1 MNKLPLEGI
10 RVADFTQVAQGPF
23 ATLLLAQ
30 MGAEVIKIETAG
42 RVEGPRD
49 PLAGAGRNFSK
60 KSLTLN
66 LKVPQGLEALKELV
80 KVSDIVMENYATGVM
95 ERLGV
100 GYEDLRKVKPDIVM
114 LSSQGLGRTGD
125 LRNAVSYYAEV
136 QNFAGLSHLAG
147 YKDGKMGTVQ
157 SIWGDHLTAMLL
169 IFAVLAALRH
179 RRETGEGQYIQVCMA
194 DNIIASIPEAVL
206 DYVVNGRDE
215 GPQENADASFTPH
228 GAYMSQGLDK
238 WIAIAVTNDEEWNA
252 FCQATGHP
260 EWAKDERFA
269 DPLSRWHNHAELDK
283 LVTQWTMEHTDY
295 EAMQI
300 LQAAGVPAGPTLD
313 GAGVADDPH
322 LHERGLY
329 VQIGERDDGKP
340 NMHVGQPWHLSDVP
354 EPVYKPVPV
363 MGADN
368 DYVLRELLGMSEEKI
383 DELRA
388 NGVFD

>member
-1 MNKLPLEGI
+1 MSTLPLEGI

-125 LRNAVSYYAEV
+125 LRDAVSYYAEV

-169 IFAVLAALRH
+169 IFAVLADLLLPGAWTRRPTVALSAH
-179 RRETGEGQYIQVCMA
+179 
-194 DNIIASIPEAVL
+194 S
-206 DYVVNGRDE
+206 
-215 GPQENADASFTPH
+215 
-228 GAYMSQGLDK
+228 
-238 WIAIAVTNDEEWNA
+238 
-252 FCQATGHP
+252 
-260 EWAKDERFA
+260 
-269 DPLSRWHNHAELDK
+269 
-283 LVTQWTMEHTDY
+283 
-295 EAMQI
+295 
-300 LQAAGVPAGPTLD
+300 
-313 GAGVADDPH
+313 
-322 LHERGLY
+322 
-329 VQIGERDDGKP
+329 
-340 NMHVGQPWHLSDVP
+340 
-354 EPVYKPVPV
+354 
-363 MGADN
+363 
-368 DYVLRELLGMSEEKI
+368 VLRAVNDWIRTRTSF
-383 DELRA
+383 D
-388 NGVFD
+388 GVFDFDRVVRDPDSPNLIYPPYDCDGIHPTARGYYEMGKAINLGLFAR